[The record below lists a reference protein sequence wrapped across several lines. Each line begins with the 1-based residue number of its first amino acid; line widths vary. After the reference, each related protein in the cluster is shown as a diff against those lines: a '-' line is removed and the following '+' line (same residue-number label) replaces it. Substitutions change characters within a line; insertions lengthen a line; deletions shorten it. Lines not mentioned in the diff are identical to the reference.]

1 MFPSGNTLKFK
12 FRFRF
17 RFSLPLLHCW
27 NLVPSCHSM
36 GLIPSNQ
43 THYDLLKQFRDSSVR
58 TTHHCLGA
66 LSPTTVGFL
75 FLKPTPRISS
85 STNKITPEPQL
96 RFGPN
101 LLPSIY
107 ISFPVIVTFYFNIF
121 TFFIRKHYTIN
132 PLFLFLL
139 TERR

>member
-1 MFPSGNTLKFK
+1 
-12 FRFRF
+12 
-17 RFSLPLLHCW
+17 
-27 NLVPSCHSM
+27 M

-96 RFGPN
+96 R
-101 LLPSIY
+101 
-107 ISFPVIVTFYFNIF
+107 
-121 TFFIRKHYTIN
+121 KHYTIN